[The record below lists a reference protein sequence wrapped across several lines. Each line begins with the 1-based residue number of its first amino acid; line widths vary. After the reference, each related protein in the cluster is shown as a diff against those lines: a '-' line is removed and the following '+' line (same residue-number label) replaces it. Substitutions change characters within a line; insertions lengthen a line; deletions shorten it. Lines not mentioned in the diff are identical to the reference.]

1 MKTQAT
7 KRFPVLLGHSDRV
20 HYDDCP
26 ESIPWELMEPHTHQ
40 AYKNHGQTLA
50 RLALRGGLEPSEL
63 VAIFEHRL
71 WTNMTMRDAVNRLKQ
86 LIGWIP

>member
-20 HYDDCP
+20 
-26 ESIPWELMEPHTHQ
+26 
-40 AYKNHGQTLA
+40 
-50 RLALRGGLEPSEL
+50 PSEL

-71 WTNMTMRDAVNRLKQ
+71 WTDMTMRDAVNRLKQ
-86 LIGWIP
+86 LIGWTKA